1 MTCRINKK
9 TEALFKTLKGVDK
22 VAVIHVGDEVGGV
35 STVAFVE
42 CPSTM
47 TVKEKLEFAFMKTNS
62 IDDAWWNNKEV
73 TKMFG
78 GDGCRST
85 SVGDM
90 ILIGTKK
97 YKCEMTG
104 WSEI

>member
-22 VAVIHVGDEVGGV
+22 VAVIHNETDGV
-35 STVAFVE
+35 NTVAFVE

-47 TVKEKLEFAFMKTNS
+47 TVTEKLEFAFMKTNS

-90 ILIGTKK
+90 VFVITQTACIWPGK
-97 YKCEMTG
+97 
-104 WSEI
+104 